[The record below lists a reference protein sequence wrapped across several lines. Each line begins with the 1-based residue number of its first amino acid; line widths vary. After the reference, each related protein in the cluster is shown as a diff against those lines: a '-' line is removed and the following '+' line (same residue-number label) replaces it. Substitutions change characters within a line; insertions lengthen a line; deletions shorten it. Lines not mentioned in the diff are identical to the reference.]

1 MDADGMSGIAVARR
15 GGVVVAERV
24 CGMADR
30 ELSIAC
36 TPETRFQIASVSK
49 HFAAAAVLLLAS
61 DGKLSLK
68 DPVSRWFGDCPR
80 IWEAITVHHLL
91 THTSGLAHLTDLP
104 ELDLYQPI
112 DPARELAIFQRRA
125 LLFAPGSGYHYSS
138 PGYTLLAWIV
148 EKAGDQRY
156 PSFLADRIFTP
167 LGMTS
172 ASAGDPPGGTG
183 MARGYDAGEPAPS
196 FDLATIGLGPA
207 TSGAPPRTCCAG
219 TRRSARGNCCP
230 RGRRGRCSRRTR

>member
-1 MDADGMSGIAVARR
+1 MSGIGVVRR
-15 GGVVVAERV
+15 GGGVVAERV

-36 TPETRFQIASVSK
+36 PPETRFQIASVSK

-112 DPARELAIFQRRA
+112 DPAQIGRA
-125 LLFAPGSGYHYSS
+125 H
-138 PGYTLLAWIV
+138 V
-148 EKAGDQRY
+148 
-156 PSFLADRIFTP
+156 
-167 LGMTS
+167 
-172 ASAGDPPGGTG
+172 
-183 MARGYDAGEPAPS
+183 
-196 FDLATIGLGPA
+196 
-207 TSGAPPRTCCAG
+207 
-219 TRRSARGNCCP
+219 
-230 RGRRGRCSRRTR
+230 